1 MNDEFFL
8 KSLVI
13 LLCIFGR
20 GDKKDPTKFKKKH

>member
-1 MNDEFFL
+1 MMSFFL

-20 GDKKDPTKFKKKH
+20 GDKIGPTKFKKKH